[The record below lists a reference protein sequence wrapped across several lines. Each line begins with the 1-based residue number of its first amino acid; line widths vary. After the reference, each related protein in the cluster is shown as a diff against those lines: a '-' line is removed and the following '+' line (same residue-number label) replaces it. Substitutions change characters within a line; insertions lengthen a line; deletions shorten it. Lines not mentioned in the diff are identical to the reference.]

1 MTGSLRAILLGA
13 AAMSLAGAAHAQEDG
28 FFKGKVVTIAV
39 GGTAGGGI
47 DIGARMVARFLGDHM
62 PGKPQVNVAL
72 MPGAGGVRLLEHVRQ
87 VAPKDGTYIGA
98 FATGPLIEP
107 LITTRKVDYKTSDFT
122 AIGALE
128 NDTSFCTTWHES
140 PVKTIKD
147 AMERET
153 TVAGTGAASS
163 TDIFPLVLNATLGTK
178 FRLITGYVGTQETI
192 FAIERGETDGR
203 CGWGWSSLKS
213 SKPDWLRDKKLN
225 FLVQLALK
233 KHPDVPD
240 VPLALDLIKDEAGK
254 QMMRVVVAPQ
264 ALTRP
269 YLAPPELP
277 ADRTRELRAA
287 FMQTM
292 KDPGY
297 VAEFRKLMGEDPTPT
312 DGETMQKLLK
322 EIYDTPPQVIAR
334 LKEVLRQGNAT
345 ASKAPA
351 KEPAKK

>member
-1 MTGSLRAILLGA
+1 MTRSLRALLLGA
-13 AAMSLAGAAHAQEDG
+13 AAAVFAGGAQAQEDG
-28 FFKGKVVTIAV
+28 YFKGKVVSIAV

-47 DIGARMVARFLGDHM
+47 DIGARMVARHIGDHL
-62 PGKPQVNVAL
+62 PGKPQVNPTL
-72 MPGAGGVRLLEHVRQ
+72 MPGAGGVRLLEYLRS

-107 LITTRKVDYKTSDFT
+107 LISARNVTYKTSDFT

-128 NDTSFCTTWHES
+128 NDVSFCTTWHES

-163 TDIFPLVLNATLGTK
+163 TDIFPHVLNATLGTK

-192 FAIERGETDGR
+192 LAIERGETDGR

-213 SKPDWLRDKKLN
+213 SKPDWLKDKKLN
-225 FLVQLALK
+225 FLVQLALA

-240 VPLALDLIKDEAGK
+240 VPLALDLVKNPEDK
-254 QMMRVVVAPQ
+254 QMLRVVVTPQ

-269 YLAPPELP
+269 YLGPPEMP
-277 ADRTRELRAA
+277 ADRTREVRAA
-287 FMQTM
+287 FDATM

-297 VAEFRKLMGEDPTPT
+297 RAEFTKIMGEDPTPT
-312 DGETMQKLLK
+312 SGEEMQKLL
-322 EIYDTPPQVIAR
+322 EDIYATPAPVIAR
-334 LKEVLRQGNAT
+334 LKDVLKRGNEGA
-345 ASKAPA
+345 AKAPA
-351 KEPAKK
+351 KK

>member
-1 MTGSLRAILLGA
+1 MHMTGTLRTVLMSA
-13 AAMSLAGAAHAQEDG
+13 AAITLASAAHAQEDG
-28 FFKGKVVTIAV
+28 YFKGKTVTLAV

-47 DIGARMVARFLGDHM
+47 DIGARMVSRFLGAHL
-62 PGKPQVNVAL
+62 PGKPQVQVAL
-72 MPGAGGVRLLEHVRQ
+72 MPGAGGVRLLEHLRQ

-107 LITTRKVDYKTSDFT
+107 LITTRNVTYKTSDFT

-128 NDTSFCTTWHES
+128 NDVSFCTTWHAS

-147 AMERET
+147 AMERQT

-192 FAIERGETDGR
+192 MAIEREETDGR

-240 VPLALDLIKDEAGK
+240 VPLALDIIPDEAGK

-269 YLAPPELP
+269 YLAPPEMA
-277 ADRTRELRAA
+277 ADRTREVRAG
-287 FMQTM
+287 FMKTM
-292 KDPGY
+292 QDPGY

-312 DGETMQKLLK
+312 SGEDMQKLLE
-322 EIYDTPPQVIAR
+322 EIYNTPPAIIAR
-334 LKEVLRQGNAT
+334 LKDVLRQGNA
-345 ASKAPA
+345 AAEKV
-351 KEPAKK
+351 PAKK

>member
-1 MTGSLRAILLGA
+1 MTKSLRALLLGA
-13 AAMSLAGAAHAQEDG
+13 SAAALSAGAAIAQEDG
-28 FFKGKVVTIAV
+28 YFKGKVVTIAV

-47 DIGARMVARFLGDHM
+47 DLGARMVSRFLGAHL

-72 MPGAGGVRLLEHVRQ
+72 MPGAGGVRLLEHLRQ

-98 FATGPLIEP
+98 FATGPIIEP
-107 LITTRKVDYKTSDFT
+107 LISTRPVTYKTSDFT

-128 NDTSFCTTWHES
+128 NDVSFCTTWHAS
-140 PVKTIKD
+140 PIKTIQD
-147 AMERET
+147 AQQRET

-192 FAIERGETDGR
+192 MAIERGETDGR

-225 FLVQLALK
+225 FLVQLGLE

-254 QMMRVVVAPQ
+254 KMMRVVVAPQ
-264 ALTRP
+264 AITRP
-269 YLAPPELP
+269 YLAPPEMS
-277 ADRTRELRAA
+277 ADRAREVRKA
-287 FMQTM
+287 FMDTM

-297 VAEFRKLMGEDPTPT
+297 MAEFRKVMGEDPSPT
-312 DGETMQKLLK
+312 SGEDMQKLLK
-322 EIYDTPPQVIAR
+322 EIYDTPPDVIAR
-334 LKEVLRQGNAT
+334 LKDVLSHGNAA

-351 KEPAKK
+351 KN

>member
-13 AAMSLAGAAHAQEDG
+13 AAISLAGAAHAQEDG

-47 DIGARMVARFLGDHM
+47 DIGARMVSRFLGEHI

-72 MPGAGGVRLLEHVRQ
+72 MPGAGGVRLLEHLRQ

-107 LITTRKVDYKTSDFT
+107 LITTRNVDYKTSDFT

-140 PVKTIKD
+140 PTKTIQD
-147 AMERET
+147 AMKRET

-233 KHPDVPD
+233 KHPDVPE

-269 YLAPPELP
+269 YLAPPELS

-287 FMQTM
+287 FTQTM

-297 VAEFRKLMGEDPTPT
+297 IAEFRKLMGEDPTPT
-312 DGETMQKLLK
+312 DGEEMQKLLK
-322 EIYDTPPQVIAR
+322 DIYDTPPAVIAR
-334 LKEVLRQGNAT
+334 LKDVLRQGNAT

-351 KEPAKK
+351 KK